1 MTRVLG
7 VDLGERRIGLAASD
21 AGGVLASPHSVLG
34 RSGDPADDHRA
45 ILAVAED
52 LGAGRIVVG
61 LPRSLSGRLGPAA
74 RGVLDE
80 VDALRRAA
88 GPSGPEVELHDE
100 RFTTVIAQEARRA
113 PVGRGSPGGHGRSGR
128 ARRPGRRTGPPS
140 PVDDAA
146 AAVMLQS
153 YLDAR
158 RGSGGSA
165 SGDEVGE

>member
-7 VDLGERRIGLAASD
+7 VDLGERRIGLAVSD
-21 AGGVLASPHSVLG
+21 SGGVLASPHSVLG
-34 RSGDPADDHRA
+34 RSGDPAGDHRN
-45 ILAVAED
+45 ILEVAAD

-88 GPSGPEVELHDE
+88 GPSGPEVEVHDE
-100 RFTTVIAQEARRA
+100 RFTTVIAHEARRA
-113 PVGRGSPGGHGRSGR
+113 PAGPAPSGGRGRSGKV
-128 ARRPGRRTGPPS
+128 RRPGRRTGPPA

-158 RGSGGSA
+158 RGAGGPA
-165 SGDEVGE
+165 AGDEVGG